1 MQIRLT
7 VGRKLGLSFGV
18 ILAFM
23 VGSTVITY
31 EQSEEV
37 KRTEDILLQVRVPTL
52 TASRELQ
59 RDMNQA
65 ASKARQTV
73 LAGDSP
79 SRKARAQ
86 SLLDAA
92 WVGINKDLDRLD
104 DLSKRWGS
112 PVNLDHLAEIHRL
125 IPEYRKIQAEIVQ
138 GTSKGKR
145 DDVLA
150 AGAEMEEKTL
160 VVNDQI
166 KRTLGEMGDS
176 AVVLLQENQQSLE
189 AQNRALH
196 LSSIVL
202 ALIALAVGA
211 FLAAFMSRSI
221 SRATQCVLAQAEAIA
236 AGDLTRDDLEVLSED
251 ELGDLTRTINR
262 MHTNLKNII
271 LAIAENAEQVAL
283 ASAQMSATS
292 QHITSNSEQTSIQA
306 NAVSQ
311 ATQLVSQNLQSVSTG
326 AGEMSTTIQD
336 IASNAHEAAA
346 VASNAVATAQ
356 AANVAVGKLGQ
367 SSAEIG
373 EVIKVITSIAQQ
385 TNLLA
390 LNATI
395 EAARAG
401 EAGKG
406 FAVVAN
412 EVKELAKQT
421 SKATDDISRKI
432 TGIQMDT
439 KGAVDAI
446 GSIRDVIQQV
456 NDISGTI
463 ATAVEEQSAT
473 TNEMTRNLTHAAEGS
488 EQITRN
494 IEGVAQAAR
503 GTSTGAQ
510 ELQKSGSELAEM
522 AAQLRTLVA
531 QFKTES
537 NSPSREKPDPAKR
550 LRHLA
555 AGAGT

>member
-23 VGSTVITY
+23 VASTVVTY
-31 EQSEEV
+31 VQSEQV
-37 KRTEDILLQVRVPTL
+37 KRAEDLLLQVRVPTL
-52 TASRELQ
+52 TASLKLQ

-65 ASKARQTV
+65 ASKARQAV
-73 LAGDSP
+73 LAADSL
-79 SRKARAQ
+79 SRKAKAQ
-86 SLLDAA
+86 KLLDTA
-92 WVGINKDLDRLD
+92 WIDINQDLDQLDELSTRWSTPANLDRLAD
-104 DLSKRWGS
+104 
-112 PVNLDHLAEIHRL
+112 IHRL
-125 IPEYRKIQAEIVQ
+125 IPAYQKIQAEIVQ
-138 GTSKGKR
+138 GTSNGTPKAA
-145 DDVLA
+145 LA

-166 KRTLGEMGDS
+166 KKALGEMGDS
-176 AVVLLQENQQSLE
+176 AVLLLQQNQASLDAE
-189 AQNRALH
+189 SRGLRIN
-196 LSSIVL
+196 SIVL
-202 ALIALAVGA
+202 ALVALAVGT
-211 FLAAFMSRSI
+211 FLAAFMSRRI
-221 SRATQCVLAQAEAIA
+221 SRATQCVLAQTEAIA
-236 AGDLTRDDLEVLSED
+236 GGDLTRDDLEVVSED
-251 ELGDLTRTINR
+251 ELGDLTKAINR
-262 MHTNLKNII
+262 MHTNLKHII
-271 LAIAENAEQVAL
+271 LAIADNAQQVAM
-283 ASAQMSATS
+283 ASSQMSATS
-292 QHITSNSEQTSIQA
+292 HRITANSEQTSTQA

-336 IASNAHEAAA
+336 IASNAHAAAA

-421 SKATDDISRKI
+421 SKATEDISRKI
-432 TGIQMDT
+432 TAIQTDT
-439 KGAVDAI
+439 KGAVGAI
-446 GSIRDVIQQV
+446 GSISDVIRQV
-456 NDISGTI
+456 SDISGTI

-473 TNEMTRNLTHAAEGS
+473 TNEMTRNVGDAAKGS
-488 EQITRN
+488 EEITRN

-510 ELQKSGSELAEM
+510 ELQKSGNELAEM
-522 AAQLRTLVA
+522 AAQLRTLVER
-531 QFKTES
+531 FKIE
-537 NSPSREKPDPAKR
+537 SPSSGEQPGPTQR

-555 AGAGT
+555 ARAGA

>member
-23 VGSTVITY
+23 VCSTVVTY
-31 EQSEEV
+31 EESEEV
-37 KRTEDILLQVRVPTL
+37 KRSEDLLLQVRVPTL

-79 SRKARAQ
+79 SRKAKAQ

-92 WVGINKDLDRLD
+92 WIEISKDLARLEDLSTRWSAPADLDRL
-104 DLSKRWGS
+104 
-112 PVNLDHLAEIHRL
+112 AEIRRL
-125 IPEYRKIQAEIVQ
+125 IPAYRAIQAEIVQ
-138 GTSKGKR
+138 GTSNGTAKAA
-145 DDVLA
+145 VA

-166 KRTLGEMGDS
+166 KKALGEMGDS
-176 AVVLLQENQQSLE
+176 AVLLLQRNQQSLDAE
-189 AQNRALH
+189 SRALRLH
-196 LSSIVL
+196 SIAL
-202 ALIALAVGA
+202 ALVALAVGT
-211 FLAAFMSRSI
+211 FLAAFMSRRI
-221 SRATQCVLAQAEAIA
+221 SRATQCVLDQAEAIA
-236 AGDLTRDDLEVLSED
+236 SGDLTRDDLEVVSED

-271 LAIAENAEQVAL
+271 LAIADNAQQVAL

-292 QHITSNSEQTSIQA
+292 QHITANSEQTSTQA
-306 NAVSQ
+306 NAVSH

-336 IASNAHEAAA
+336 IASNAHAAA
-346 VASNAVATAQ
+346 SVASNAVATVQ
-356 AANVAVGKLGQ
+356 AANVTVGKLGQ
-367 SSAEIG
+367 SSGEIG
-373 EVIKVITSIAQQ
+373 EVIKVITLIAQQ

-421 SKATDDISRKI
+421 SKATDDIRQKI
-432 TGIQMDT
+432 TAIQTDT

-446 GSIRDVIQQV
+446 GSISDVIHQV
-456 NDISGTI
+456 SDISGTI

-473 TNEMTRNLTHAAEGS
+473 TNEMRRNVTDAAKGS
-488 EQITRN
+488 EEITRN

-510 ELQKSGSELAEM
+510 ELQKSGTELAEM
-522 AAQLRTLVA
+522 AAQLHTLVA
-531 QFKTES
+531 QFKIES
-537 NSPSREKPDPAKR
+537 SASRPEKPETAQR

-555 AGAGT
+555 ARAGT

>member
-23 VGSTVITY
+23 VASTVVTY
-31 EQSEEV
+31 VQSEQV
-37 KRTEDILLQVRVPTL
+37 KRAEDLLLQVRVPTL
-52 TASRELQ
+52 TASLKLQ

-65 ASKARQTV
+65 ASKARQAV
-73 LAGDSP
+73 LAADSL
-79 SRKARAQ
+79 SRKAKAQ
-86 SLLDAA
+86 KLLDTA
-92 WVGINKDLDRLD
+92 WIDINQDLDQLDELSTRWSTPANLDRLAD
-104 DLSKRWGS
+104 
-112 PVNLDHLAEIHRL
+112 IHRL
-125 IPEYRKIQAEIVQ
+125 IPAYQKIQAEIVQ
-138 GTSKGKR
+138 GTSNGTPKAA
-145 DDVLA
+145 LA

-166 KRTLGEMGDS
+166 KKALGEMGDS
-176 AVVLLQENQQSLE
+176 AVLLLQQNQASLDAE
-189 AQNRALH
+189 SRGLRIN
-196 LSSIVL
+196 SIVL
-202 ALIALAVGA
+202 ALVALAVGT
-211 FLAAFMSRSI
+211 FLAAFMSRRI
-221 SRATQCVLAQAEAIA
+221 SRATQCVLAQTEAIA
-236 AGDLTRDDLEVLSED
+236 GGDLTRDDLEVVSED
-251 ELGDLTRTINR
+251 ELGELTKAINR
-262 MHTNLKNII
+262 MHTNLKHII
-271 LAIAENAEQVAL
+271 LAIADNAQQVAM
-283 ASAQMSATS
+283 ASSQMSATS
-292 QHITSNSEQTSIQA
+292 HRITANSEQTSTQA

-336 IASNAHEAAA
+336 IASNAHAAA
-346 VASNAVATAQ
+346 DVASNAVATAQ

-421 SKATDDISRKI
+421 SKATEDISRKI
-432 TGIQMDT
+432 TAIQTDT
-439 KGAVDAI
+439 KGAVGAI
-446 GSIRDVIQQV
+446 GSISDVIRQV
-456 NDISGTI
+456 SDISGTI

-473 TNEMTRNLTHAAEGS
+473 TNEMTRNVGDAAKGS
-488 EQITRN
+488 EEITRN

-510 ELQKSGSELAEM
+510 ELQKSGNELAEM
-522 AAQLRTLVA
+522 AAQLRTLVE
-531 QFKTES
+531 QFKIE
-537 NSPSREKPDPAKR
+537 SPSSGEQPGPTQR

-555 AGAGT
+555 ARAGA

>member
-7 VGRKLGLSFGV
+7 VGRKLGLSFAV

-23 VGSTVITY
+23 VGSTVVTY

-37 KRTEDILLQVRVPTL
+37 KRTEDLLLQVRVPTL

-73 LAGDSP
+73 LAGAST
-79 SRKARAQ
+79 SRKAKAQ
-86 SLLDAA
+86 KLLDAA
-92 WVGINKDLDRLD
+92 WIDINKDLDRLD
-104 DLSKRWGS
+104 ELSPGWS
-112 PVNLDHLAEIHRL
+112 MPANLDRLAEIHRL
-125 IPEYRKIQAEIVQ
+125 IPAYRKIQAEIVQ
-138 GTSKGKR
+138 GASNGTPKAA
-145 DDVLA
+145 LA
-150 AGAEMEEKTL
+150 AGVEMEEKTV

-166 KRTLGEMGDS
+166 KKAVGEMGDS
-176 AVVLLQENQQSLE
+176 AVLLLQQNQESLDAE
-189 AQNRALH
+189 SRALRLH
-196 LSSIVL
+196 AIAL
-202 ALIALAVGA
+202 ALVALAVGT
-211 FLAAFMSRSI
+211 FLAAFMSRRI
-221 SRATQCVLAQAEAIA
+221 SRATQCVLARAEAIA
-236 AGDLTRDDLEVLSED
+236 SGDLTRDDLEVVSED

-262 MHTNLKNII
+262 MQTNLKNII
-271 LAIAENAEQVAL
+271 LAIADNAQQVAL

-292 QHITSNSEQTSIQA
+292 QHITANSEQTSIQA
-306 NAVSQ
+306 NAVSH

-336 IASNAHEAAA
+336 IASNAHAAA
-346 VASNAVATAQ
+346 SVASDAVATVQ
-356 AANVAVGKLGQ
+356 AANVTVGKLGQ
-367 SSAEIG
+367 SSGEIG
-373 EVIKVITSIAQQ
+373 EVIKVITLIAQQ

-432 TGIQMDT
+432 TAIQTDT

-446 GSIRDVIQQV
+446 GSISDVIHQV
-456 NDISGTI
+456 SDISGTI

-473 TNEMTRNLTHAAEGS
+473 TNEMRRNVTDAAKGS
-488 EQITRN
+488 EEITRN

-510 ELQKSGSELAEM
+510 ELQKSGNELAEM

-531 QFKTES
+531 QFKIES
-537 NSPSREKPDPAKR
+537 SASSREKTESAQR

-555 AGAGT
+555 ARAGT